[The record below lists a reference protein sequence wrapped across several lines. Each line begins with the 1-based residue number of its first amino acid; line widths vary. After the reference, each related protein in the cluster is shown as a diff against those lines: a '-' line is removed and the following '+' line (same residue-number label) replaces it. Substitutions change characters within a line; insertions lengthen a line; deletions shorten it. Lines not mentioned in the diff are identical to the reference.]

1 MVYHTK
7 RLIDTWLDY
16 SAAGTAEHIGWSN
29 FFDTALCYDQLN
41 VTLFACCELGS
52 TRMQMIHDE
61 WKHRLPSLSG
71 TAGGA
76 TEDDSFLLLGTSETR
91 GDLGVAPHLSKWIGE
106 QLALEGLA
114 AKERRKAKEERTLAA
129 KK

>member
-1 MVYHTK
+1 
-7 RLIDTWLDY
+7 
-16 SAAGTAEHIGWSN
+16 
-29 FFDTALCYDQLN
+29 
-41 VTLFACCELGS
+41 
-52 TRMQMIHDE
+52 MIHDK
-61 WKHRLPSLSG
+61 WKHKLPSLSG

-91 GDLGVAPHLSKWIGE
+91 GNLGVAPHLSKWIGE